1 MKPCTWEVETATLK
15 VSGAAGVSS
24 GAASAA
30 SPGTGV
36 GPGSKPDPGLG
47 AGRASTSEMESSVL
61 GTNSEGVTAVVR
73 SSDTMG
79 DWREL
84 SPGAPSSSPGQEPGV
99 IPPVPGVS
107 VVVLGGSRLTS
118 GGLL

>member
-1 MKPCTWEVETATLK
+1 M
-15 VSGAAGVSS
+15 SS

-30 SPGTGV
+30 SPGAGA
-36 GPGSKPDPGLG
+36 GPGSEPDPGLG

-84 SPGAPSSSPGQEPGV
+84 SPGAPSSSPGHEPGV